1 MLSKWHIRAKSLSSL
16 EVCRAIQKVLFHVE
30 MDVPDHGDLLFC
42 RSNYIR
48 NVFEWS
54 HSEKCGLKDDLL
66 SHNGTIWYGFAINFS
81 FWDFLKPSPQLEGHA
96 SMAPSIRISS
106 KTRGIDSSRW
116 VLVILK
122 KVHEKI
128 PSELGEKWMRCFFAK
143 KIASREGSDFALLNT
158 NSELTNFHHTLLN
171 Y

>member
-1 MLSKWHIRAKSLSSL
+1 MNVESILKAIGCIQDRICTETSRYPDSQKANVERSTL

-81 FWDFLKPSPQLEGHA
+81 F
-96 SMAPSIRISS
+96 
-106 KTRGIDSSRW
+106 
-116 VLVILK
+116 
-122 KVHEKI
+122 
-128 PSELGEKWMRCFFAK
+128 
-143 KIASREGSDFALLNT
+143 
-158 NSELTNFHHTLLN
+158 
-171 Y
+171 